1 MSCNGKSTLPAYS
14 QKLSLNY
21 FNMILV
27 MHLTN
32 YKRSVESKIGRLETT
47 GRSMTTEYLATEE
60 LMDDITS
67 FSDITSLLD
76 VPKVCGFHNVNVA
89 TAKLIKLSPYIA
101 NSEKMQLFQQEIRFS
116 LEHKL
121 LEEYSSLW
129 ASSCVLVKETR

>member
-76 VPKVCGFHNVNVA
+76 VPK
-89 TAKLIKLSPYIA
+89 
-101 NSEKMQLFQQEIRFS
+101 MQLFQQEIRFS

>member
-76 VPKVCGFHNVNVA
+76 VPK
-89 TAKLIKLSPYIA
+89 
-101 NSEKMQLFQQEIRFS
+101 EIRFS